1 MGTKLLN
8 GNEMTKWKNGVVRRG
23 EVFYNDQWHT
33 VELSREITAGLIT
46 FDDISKSMFDIETV
60 ITCGIEGLHSKYSLH
75 PLGRAVDLRI
85 WAYDSAQLD
94 ALVNEVR
101 ERLGKDYDIVIEKDH
116 VHMEYDPK

>member
-1 MGTKLLN
+1 
-8 GNEMTKWKNGVVRRG
+8 MTNWKNGVVRRG

-33 VELSREITAGLIT
+33 VELSPEITAGLIT

-116 VHMEYDPK
+116 VHLEYDPK